1 MLQMLYQ
8 VLRDQLH
15 QQQGHQAE
23 PKNSRKI
30 HRTTLKKMYLRHVSN
45 LILLQVEKCK
55 AVIAKKDYYEI
66 LGLAKTATED
76 ELKKAY
82 KKMALKFHP
91 DKNRAPNATDAF
103 KKISTAFACL
113 NNADKRRIY
122 DQHGTEEN
130 FQQRYHQQ
138 FNQDQFDPDDIFRMF
153 FGGGGADMFFG
164 GGPGMRRHQN
174 GGRAQQYQQQQQP
187 GAP

>member
-1 MLQMLYQ
+1 MLQMLHQ

-23 PKNSRKI
+23 LKSSRKI

-45 LILLQVEKCK
+45 LTLLQVEKCK

-103 KKISTAFACL
+103 KL
-113 NNADKRRIY
+113 Y
-122 DQHGTEEN
+122 MGMYEHGTEEN

-164 GGPGMRRHQN
+164 GGPGMRRYQN